1 LAQTAGFP
9 MFYFGNYYIV
19 ILVLQAICVFHCVRT
34 GRDRNWIWLIVFLP
48 AVGCLVYFFDQ
59 ILSGRR
65 LGDVQQGMS
74 TVFNPTGKIR
84 RLEKN
89 LQFSDTFNNRV
100 MLADAY
106 LAAGQTQKA
115 IQLYESSLVGNFEEN
130 EYVLSQ
136 LVIAYH
142 NDKQFDKIIPI
153 GRKIYNLP
161 QFPRS
166 RPHIYYT
173 MALESTGN
181 AAAAESEFK
190 KMRSKFSNFEFRY
203 QYALFL
209 IRNHRSDEAKELLQE
224 IKDEAPHLGPQEKRY
239 NREWITKSK
248 EELRKISHAETVKA
262 S

>member
-1 LAQTAGFP
+1 
-9 MFYFGNYYIV
+9 MFYFGSYYIV
-19 ILVLQAICVFHCVRT
+19 ILILQGFCVYHCVRR

-48 AVGCLVYFFDQ
+48 VVGCLIYLFDQ
-59 ILSGRR
+59 VLSARKIK
-65 LGDVQQGMS
+65 DVQQGVS
-74 TVFNPTGKIR
+74 TVFNPTGTIR

-106 LAAGQTQKA
+106 LAAGQTSKA
-115 IQLYESSLVGNFEEN
+115 IQLYETSLAGNFEEN

-136 LVIAYH
+136 LIIAYH
-142 NDKQFDKIIPI
+142 NAKQFDKIIPI

-166 RPHIYYT
+166 RPHVYYT

-181 AAAAESEFK
+181 VEAAENEFK

-209 IRNHRSDEAKELLQE
+209 IRNHRSEEAKELLQE
-224 IKDEAPHLGPQEKRY
+224 IKNEAPHLGPQERRY
-239 NREWITKSK
+239 NREWIAKSK
-248 EELRKISHAETVKA
+248 EELRKISQRESLKA